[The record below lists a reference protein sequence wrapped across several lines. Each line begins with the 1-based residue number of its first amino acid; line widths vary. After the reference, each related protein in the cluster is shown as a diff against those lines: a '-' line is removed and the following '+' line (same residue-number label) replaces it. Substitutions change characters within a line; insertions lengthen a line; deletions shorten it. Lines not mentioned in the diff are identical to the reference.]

1 MANRIAVIGAGPSGL
16 CALKSCLEEHLEP
29 VCYEKTSYIGG
40 LWYYTSNVIE
50 GRGCV
55 MKSTVIN
62 TSKETMVY
70 SDFPPPAD
78 CPVYMHN
85 TKLVEYLKAYASHFD
100 LEERIRFE
108 HEVLG
113 VVQAED
119 FAKTGQWVLKV
130 TDRKAQTTSTE
141 VFDGVLVCTGHHAD
155 KRIPV
160 FDGIERFR
168 GKIVHTRDYRTH
180 VGYEDKKVLVVG
192 IGNSGG
198 DVAVELSRIAK
209 PVLLSTRR
217 GSWVMNRIEKNGL
230 PIDILLHSRV
240 TDLFKRLTPRSLLNW
255 AVEARLNARFDH
267 ELYGLKP
274 EHRFDSQHPMVN
286 DELPNRIASGTITI
300 KPDVKKIGPTSVEF
314 VDGSLEDDID
324 AIILATGY
332 NFGFPFIDHPALE
345 VKDNVVNLYKYVFP
359 PDIQPSTLAVIGC
372 VQPLG
377 AVMPI
382 SEIQCRWAVRVFK
395 GLSSLPS
402 SDAMWTD
409 IRNKQRDLSERYVKS
424 RRHTI
429 QVEYI
434 EIMDDI
440 GSKIGSKPDLGKLFW
455 KDPRLAWHCFF
466 GPYVPYQY
474 RLVGP
479 HPWNGAREAIMT
491 VWDRTLAGIS
501 PKSKPND
508 SMPLWLYAILMAVLA
523 VVIKWL
529 IFVLF

>member
-100 LEERIRFE
+100 LKERIRFE

-119 FAKTGQWVLKV
+119 FAK
-130 TDRKAQTTSTE
+130 R
-141 VFDGVLVCTGHHAD
+141 
-155 KRIPV
+155 
-160 FDGIERFR
+160 
-168 GKIVHTRDYRTH
+168 RDNGTH